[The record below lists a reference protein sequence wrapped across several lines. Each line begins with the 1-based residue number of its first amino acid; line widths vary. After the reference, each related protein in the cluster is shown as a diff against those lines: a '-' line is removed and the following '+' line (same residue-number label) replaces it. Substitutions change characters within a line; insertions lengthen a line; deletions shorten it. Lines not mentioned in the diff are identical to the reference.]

1 LTVRPESVASQ
12 GCSGTAV
19 IGIYADAI
27 NNNDALT
34 DAKIVL
40 EVQHTGGV
48 TFASS
53 YFGVCNNPN
62 STATCSVTPQTT
74 SPNAIRIEIELD
86 AINVSIGPSFGPQL
100 LGTLTFSGLES
111 CIEGV
116 VFRDGVVEHA
126 SGNVPCFATLQ
137 TNIAPGTMNT
147 GDDLCF
153 SDGII
158 TAVDRNGLKI
168 DDFTYYANYHPAN
181 TTNCPKT
188 DHIDSPPASF
198 CTCNMKET
206 EQDMVLYSFLD
217 PLNGVDAWDL
227 VLISRHILNLQP
239 LTGFLLLAA
248 DANMSGHVTTLD
260 NVDIRKLILGT
271 ILTLP
276 DANSWRF
283 MDKNLQSDIIGGSIN
298 PFEIIGYDMD
308 QVCQNCPNI
317 SAINSPNQFTTGEFS
332 HYMLPS
338 GSQDNLVEFIG
349 FKVGDVSGNAVPN
362 NFQSLEDRN
371 LNTLATGQTT
381 VHGKKGEIVQI
392 VIAAKEAQQ
401 LAALQ
406 MALGFDAG
414 AVAVED
420 VRWALP
426 VDEYSATK
434 TGWNIATPGELRLL
448 WFDALDGFP
457 ADKEMP
463 LCYIKVKLLRDIA
476 AEIPLFTKMDNKIES
491 LCYSPAGVAKTIALD
506 ITDRAALKPAP
517 VVNSNVPTPLKI
529 YPNPASGLF
538 RIEAWSDMEAAA
550 VLTITDATGRTVVT
564 RSIKLV
570 AGLNTVTSR
579 QFPILGIGQYEVRL
593 ETEKSFYT
601 ARLIKQQHVIYR

>member
-62 STATCSVTPQTT
+62 STATCSVLPQTT

-100 LGTLTFSGLES
+100 LGTIAFSGLES

-116 VFRDGVVEHA
+116 IFRDGVVEHA

-168 DDFTYYANYHPAN
+168 DYLTYYANYHPAN

-188 DHIDSPPASF
+188 DYIDSPPASF

-206 EQDMVLYSFLD
+206 EQDMALYSNND
-217 PLNGVDAWDL
+217 PLNGISSWDL
-227 VLISRHILNLQP
+227 VLISRQILGLP
-239 LTGFLLLAA
+239 PLLTGFLLLAA

-271 ILTLP
+271 NLTLP
-276 DANSWRF
+276 NANSWRF
-283 MDKNLQSDIIGGSIN
+283 VDKNLQNDIIGGIIN
-298 PFEIIGYDMD
+298 PFEIIGYYYN
-308 QVCQNCPNI
+308 QNGTPSCSGCENI
-317 SAINSPNQFTTGEFS
+317 SAISTPNEFTPGEFA
-332 HYMLPS
+332 HFMLPS
-338 GSQDNLVEFIG
+338 GSQDNLAEFIG
-349 FKVGDVSGNAVPN
+349 FKVGDVSGDAVPN

-371 LNTLATGQTT
+371 LNTFATGQTT
-381 VHGKKGEIVQI
+381 LHGKKGEIVEI
-392 VIAAKEAQQ
+392 VIAAKENQ
-401 LAALQ
+401 LMAALQ
-406 MALGFDAG
+406 MSLGFDAG
-414 AVAVED
+414 AIEVED

-426 VDEYSATK
+426 VDEYSATN
-434 TGWNIATPGELRLL
+434 TGWNIAAPGELRLL
-448 WFDALDGFP
+448 WFDAQEGFP
-457 ADKEMP
+457 ADKEIP
-463 LCYIKVKLLRDIA
+463 LFYIKVKLLRDIA
-476 AEIPLFTKMDNKIES
+476 EEIPLFTKMDNKIES
-491 LCYSPAGVAKTIALD
+491 LCYSPAGAAKTIALG

-517 VVNSNVPTPLKI
+517 AINSNVPVPLKI

-550 VLTITDATGRTVVT
+550 ILTITDATGRIVVT

-579 QFPILGIGQYEVRL
+579 QFPILGVGQYEVRL

-601 ARLIKQQHVIYR
+601 ARLIKQ